1 MSDKSDTFQLLSC
14 KFKDTDLKSERTY
27 FTENKMNRL
36 SVLGQK
42 LDKNVQFEIETIRT
56 VTFIIVRSNIQ
67 TFKHD
72 QTFP

>member
-1 MSDKSDTFQLLSC
+1 
-14 KFKDTDLKSERTY
+14 
-27 FTENKMNRL
+27 MNRL

-72 QTFP
+72 QTFPWNFSAGTFSTYIQWVNGVTK